1 MKLKLSIRELIEVN
15 ATNYNDRLEVRAQI
29 DLDDL
34 FDSIPE
40 EEEID
45 VDIHELLAENRQ
57 IAHIWGID
65 DVQQQRPDLD
75 DDQAWA
81 VLQAVEKRLDWDYGI
96 TWDIIADELFRSG
109 QTPGWQGHINVSVEN
124 YTRDAAIEHFENM
137 AAHIET
143 YSVNSTIKATFDPAS
158 LRLAEPDETTS
169 K

>member
-1 MKLKLSIRELIEVN
+1 MRQTTT
-15 ATNYNDRLEVRAQI
+15 ATSASAPAI

-81 VLQAVEKRLDWDYGI
+81 RAPEPS
-96 TWDIIADELFRSG
+96 RSG
-109 QTPGWQGHINVSVEN
+109 STPITASPGTPSRSSPMSS
-124 YTRDAAIEHFENM
+124 TRKSRSGAGRAG
-137 AAHIET
+137 
-143 YSVNSTIKATFDPAS
+143 STSASRIPTATAKA
-158 LRLAEPDETTS
+158 